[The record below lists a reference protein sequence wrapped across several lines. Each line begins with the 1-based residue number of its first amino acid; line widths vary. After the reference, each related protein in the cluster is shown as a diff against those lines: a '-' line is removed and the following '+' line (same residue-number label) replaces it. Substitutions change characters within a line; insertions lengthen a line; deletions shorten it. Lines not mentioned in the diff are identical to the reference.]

1 MEQTTLV
8 VFQVKFI
15 HFDIGLFQRER
26 KLWFS
31 EDLAVIL
38 PNRCCCTFSLIT
50 HASASA
56 LTIITLLFY
65 VKHNTERKKDGKKE
79 TSDKFNKHDY
89 QTLNKCNCKNQTKSY
104 NCLEMLTNM

>member
-1 MEQTTLV
+1 MEQNTLG
-8 VFQVKFI
+8 VFQDNFI

-31 EDLAVIL
+31 EDLTVIF

-65 VKHNTERKKDGKKE
+65 VKHNTERKKDRKTERKKE
-79 TSDKFNKHDY
+79 R
-89 QTLNKCNCKNQTKSY
+89 
-104 NCLEMLTNM
+104 